1 VESIVTY
8 SKFAEKQLNKI
19 PKYIKEALY
28 LWAATVH
35 KIGIEEVRKIK
46 GYHDEPLLGERCGQR
61 SIKLNRSYR
70 AIYEQSDDNE
80 LILISVVEVNKHD
93 Y

>member
-1 VESIVTY
+1 MKSKVTY
-8 SKFAEKQLNKI
+8 SKFAEKQLNKV

-35 KIGIEEVRKIK
+35 KIGLEDVKKIK
-46 GYHDEPLLGERCGQR
+46 GYHDEPLLGERWGQR

-70 AIYEQSDDNE
+70 AIYEQKNDKE

>member
-1 VESIVTY
+1 MESKVTY
-8 SKFAEKQLNKI
+8 SKFAEKQLNKV

-35 KIGIEEVRKIK
+35 KIGLEEVRKIK
-46 GYHDEPLLGERCGQR
+46 GYHDEPLLGERWGQR

-70 AIYEQSDDNE
+70 AIYEQKDDKE

>member
-1 VESIVTY
+1 MESKVTY
-8 SKFAEKQLNKI
+8 SKFAEKQMDKV
-19 PKYIKEALY
+19 PKYIKEALF

-35 KIGIEEVRKIK
+35 KIGIAEARKIK
-46 GYHDEPLLGERCGQR
+46 GYHDEPLLGERRGQR

-70 AIYEQSDDNE
+70 AIYEQKDDKE

>member
-1 VESIVTY
+1 MESKVTY
-8 SKFAEKQLNKI
+8 SKFAEKQLNKV

-46 GYHDEPLLGERCGQR
+46 GYHDEPLLGERWGQR

-70 AIYEQSDDNE
+70 AIYEQKNDKE

>member
-1 VESIVTY
+1 MQSKVTY
-8 SKFAEKQLNKI
+8 SKFAEKQLDKV
-19 PKYIKEALY
+19 PKYIKEAMY
-28 LWAATVH
+28 LWALTVH
-35 KIGIEEVRKIK
+35 KIGIEEVRKVK
-46 GYHDEPLLGERCGQR
+46 GYHDEPLKGDRRGQR

-70 AIYEQSDDNE
+70 AIYEQTNDEE

>member
-1 VESIVTY
+1 MESKVTY
-8 SKFAEKQLNKI
+8 SKFAEKQLSKV

-35 KIGIEEVRKIK
+35 KIGLEDVRKIK
-46 GYHDEPLLGERCGQR
+46 GYHDEPLLGERWGQR

-70 AIYEQSDDNE
+70 AIYEQKNDKE

>member
-1 VESIVTY
+1 MESKVTY
-8 SKFAEKQLNKI
+8 SKFAEKQLNKV

-35 KIGIEEVRKIK
+35 KIGVEEVRKIK
-46 GYHDEPLLGERCGQR
+46 GYHDEPLLGERWGQR

-70 AIYEQSDDNE
+70 AIYEQKDDKE